1 MHAIAAFTSE
11 PESSGR
17 LRLAHKPFARDAKA
31 IMDIPPARHEP
42 AAGRTVPGARAS
54 PTGRD
59 AVSLANE
66 LDEEGEVACS
76 DSAATYARPAVDS
89 TSDEHEPIS
98 IAPLAADLGRGPDVT
113 PGGKVLER
121 LARLRA
127 GLSSAAEIEPS
138 PEEVT
143 RPTPGRGISRP
154 PGFVPE
160 PVADEVPGGPSSRR
174 QSRNRRSRQHPPAQ
188 PKT

>member
-1 MHAIAAFTSE
+1 
-11 PESSGR
+11 
-17 LRLAHKPFARDAKA
+17 
-31 IMDIPPARHEP
+31 MDILPARHES

-66 LDEEGEVACS
+66 LDEEGEEACS
-76 DSAATYARPAVDS
+76 DPVATYARPAVDS
-89 TSDEHEPIS
+89 TPDEHEPNS
-98 IAPLAADLGRGPDVT
+98 IAPLGADLGRGPDVM
-113 PGGKVLER
+113 PGGTVPER

-127 GLSSAAEIEPS
+127 GLSPAAEIEPS
-138 PEEVT
+138 LEGVT
-143 RPTPGRGISRP
+143 RPTPGRGMNRP

-160 PVADEVPGGPSSRR
+160 PVADKVPGGPSSRR
-174 QSRNRRSRQHPPAQ
+174 QSRTRRSRKHPPAQ